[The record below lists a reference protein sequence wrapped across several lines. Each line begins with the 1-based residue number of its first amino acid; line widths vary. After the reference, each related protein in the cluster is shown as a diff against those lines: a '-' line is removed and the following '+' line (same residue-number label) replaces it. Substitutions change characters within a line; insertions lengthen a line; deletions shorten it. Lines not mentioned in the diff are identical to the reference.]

1 MLSQR
6 RQAFRRAR
14 WIPLLLLV
22 AGGCGPTAVAPL
34 HPTWADVAPVLRGE
48 CDSCH
53 GWTASDRPSDANG
66 VHAANTGGSL
76 RFDFFDVPSDVC
88 GDAALAV
95 EPGVSLA
102 GAPAVG
108 SQIATDVVARQNARW
123 PRMPPQPS
131 PALPAWEV
139 ETLERWAAAPVKGP
153 PPPGNRPPTI
163 GVSQLPSEADRT
175 LSFTAII
182 DDPDGDSVVGV
193 IEIGGLTF
201 LMNRPGS
208 FAVRFDAS
216 GWPAGVLHPTAVLC
230 DGWTRL
236 VTDLGPVTIQH

>member
-1 MLSQR
+1 M
-6 RQAFRRAR
+6 
-14 WIPLLLLV
+14 V
-22 AGGCGPTAVAPL
+22 AGGCGPTSVAPL

-53 GWTASDRPSDANG
+53 GWTASDRLSDATG
-66 VHAANTGGSL
+66 AHPANTGGSL
-76 RFDFFDVPSDVC
+76 RLDFFDVTQDVC

-95 EPGVSLA
+95 DPGVSLA

-108 SQIATDVVARQNARW
+108 LQIATDVVARQSARW

-131 PALPAWEV
+131 PALPGWEV

-163 GVSQLPSEADRT
+163 SVSQLPWEADRT

-216 GWPAGVLHPTAVLC
+216 GWTAGVLHPTAVLC

-236 VTDLGPVTIQH
+236 VADLGPVTIQH